1 MAHKLEIEQGDEAS
15 GDYGLVAV
23 VGSESM
29 VPYTIYGNIRM
40 KQFRALLV
48 QRVSSCAWMGGGRA
62 SDAWAGRVGQAA
74 QGGDEEKSILGER
87 VGHHR
92 PLQGSEAMSRSRVG
106 VAWRH
111 DLSL

>member
-48 QRVSSCAWMGGGRA
+48 QRVSSC
-62 SDAWAGRVGQAA
+62 
-74 QGGDEEKSILGER
+74 
-87 VGHHR
+87 
-92 PLQGSEAMSRSRVG
+92 P
-106 VAWRH
+106 
-111 DLSL
+111 